1 MHLHGFFGARVA
13 LWSISTCKSKWQHY
27 HRGKIKFSRNL
38 TTSTTGPEFMEPVA
52 GISPWSMQMQV
63 VKALCSGERKK
74 ASDLLLDFGYRSR
87 SLKADD
93 FVGILKY
100 CARSPDPLFVVEIWR
115 LMELKDVSMNNIC
128 SSLMMKALCKGGYLD
143 EVNY

>member
-1 MHLHGFFGARVA
+1 
-13 LWSISTCKSKWQHY
+13 
-27 HRGKIKFSRNL
+27 
-38 TTSTTGPEFMEPVA
+38 MEPVA

-100 CARSPDPLFVVEIWR
+100 CARSPDPLVCQIAWSPNVFLWI
-115 LMELKDVSMNNIC
+115 LISLT
-128 SSLMMKALCKGGYLD
+128 SSFNTFLGSLFFISDLQNKYVK
-143 EVNY
+143 V